1 MAKQYSRPAYPDIDI
16 DFSSMDDGFDDV
28 MNKLAEA
35 LSKSVAIPTVILD
48 SVPKPEPEPIDSRF
62 EILDL

>member
-1 MAKQYSRPAYPDIDI
+1 MAKQYSRPAYPDIDV
-16 DFSSMDDGFDDV
+16 DFSSMGDGFDDI

-35 LSKSVAIPTVILD
+35 LDKSVGIPSVILD
-48 SVPKPEPEPIDSRF
+48 SLPEPKPEPIDSRF

>member
-1 MAKQYSRPAYPDIDI
+1 MSRPAYPDIDI
-16 DFSSMDDGFDDV
+16 DFSSMDDGLDDI

-35 LSKSVAIPTVILD
+35 LDKSVGIPSVILD
-48 SVPKPEPEPIDSRF
+48 SVPKAKPKPESIDSRF

>member
-1 MAKQYSRPAYPDIDI
+1 MSRPAYPDIDI
-16 DFSSMDDGFDDV
+16 DFSSMDDGLNDILTE
-28 MNKLAEA
+28 LAEA

-48 SVPKPEPEPIDSRF
+48 SVPKAKPKPESIDSRF